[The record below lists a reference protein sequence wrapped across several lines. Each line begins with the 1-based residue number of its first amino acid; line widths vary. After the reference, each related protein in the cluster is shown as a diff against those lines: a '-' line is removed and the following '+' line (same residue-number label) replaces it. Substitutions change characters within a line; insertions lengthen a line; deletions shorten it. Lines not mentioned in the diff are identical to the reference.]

1 MMQNDDI
8 LSFYELLNKQE
19 VKIPIIQ
26 RDYAQGRKTNEQICL
41 NFLSVL
47 KDSVV
52 HNISINLDFVYGNII
67 NDVFQP
73 LDGQQRLTTLYL
85 LHWYAFNKDCATKS
99 EIRKLL
105 LKFSYETRLSSRR
118 FCEAL
123 ISHPIIIPDDKEKIS
138 TLIKNTEW
146 FFTSWNQDPTI
157 RSMLNTIDNIHLLF
171 NEVDNLWKSLS
182 EKRLITFHLLI
193 LEHFGL
199 SDDLYI
205 KMNARGK
212 LLTPFENLKAELQN
226 KSQKEEWEVDSE
238 ETSKFSHKIDTAWTD
253 FLWGNFR
260 QNDTVDESHMN
271 FITTLTMFKIASGK
285 SLNLKA
291 TERAEILQRLNDNN
305 CDRSLITYI
314 NAEVFQ
320 YIYDCYELYSK
331 LVENKHVP
339 NINLNMWSHQP
350 DNSILNQLLVG
361 SDTSYTHKVL
371 FFAQT
376 EYLLLHHQ
384 NIDINM
390 FLDWMRV
397 VRNIVSRADITVE
410 GKRPTI
416 IRSPDTFS
424 GAINLIKEMSEGCE
438 NTYHF
443 LSSNNI
449 KSSFAKEQMREEELK
464 SQIIIKHPEYKMLIH
479 KTEDNELL
487 RGKIAFPLQ
496 CSGYKSSISEINFD
510 TLSKVQQVFEKY
522 FNIEY
527 RDGSSDMLDKLRRC
541 MLTIEVDGNY
551 EFYNY
556 WWSYWNAG
564 KANKRRLFVQ
574 FREIEYYLGLQDYNS
589 FFEKLIL
596 LLIDKE
602 LDQIINEF
610 QKPQSMPNWQFRLIK
625 EADLLTNKCRSKYIA
640 IPEDKSCC
648 YLLKSRRTA
657 DIDAS
662 PQII

>member
-1 MMQNDDI
+1 MLQNDDI
-8 LSFYELLNKQE
+8 LSFYELLNRHE

-41 NFLSVL
+41 NFLKVL
-47 KDSVV
+47 KDSIVN
-52 HNISINLDFVYGNII
+52 NILINLDFVYGNII
-67 NDVFQP
+67 NEVFQP

-85 LHWYAFNKDCATKS
+85 LHWYAFNKDCPSKT
-99 EIRKLL
+99 EIRNLL

-123 ISHPIIIPDDKEKIS
+123 VSHQIIIPDTEKNIS
-138 TLIKNTEW
+138 KIIKNTEW
-146 FFTSWNQDPTI
+146 FFISWDQDPTI

-171 NEVDNLWKSLS
+171 KEVNNLWESLS
-182 EKRLITFHLLI
+182 VKKLITFHLLI

-226 KSQKEEWEVDSE
+226 KSQKEEWEIDYL
-238 ETSKFSHKIDTAWTD
+238 ETSKFSYKIDTAWTD
-253 FLWGNFR
+253 FVWENFR
-260 QNDTVDESHMN
+260 QKDTVDEFHMN
-271 FITTLTMFKIASGK
+271 FITTLSMFKIASGK

-291 TERAEILQRLNDNN
+291 TERAEILQKLNDNN
-305 CDRSLITYI
+305 SDRSLITYI

-331 LVENKHVP
+331 LVDNNKDP
-339 NINLNMWSHQP
+339 IINLNMWSHQYN
-350 DNSILNQLLVG
+350 NSLLKQILVG
-361 SDTSYTHKVL
+361 TDTSYTHKVL
-371 FFAQT
+371 FFAQS
-376 EYLLLHHQ
+376 EYLLLHQ
-384 NIDINM
+384 DNIDIDM

-416 IRSPDTFS
+416 VRSPDAFS

-438 NTYHF
+438 NIYKF

-449 KSSFAKEQMREEELK
+449 KSAFAKEQMREEELK
-464 SQIIIKHPEYKMLIH
+464 SQIIIKYPEYKMLIH

-496 CSGYKSSISEINFD
+496 CSGYESDISEINFD

-527 RDGSSDMLDKLRRC
+527 RDGSSDILDKLRRC
-541 MLTIEVDGNY
+541 MLTIEDDGKY

-564 KANKRRLFVQ
+564 KADKRRLFVQ
-574 FREIEYYLGLQDYNS
+574 FREIEYYISCQEYNNY
-589 FFEKLIL
+589 FKNLIL
-596 LLIDKE
+596 LLIDKD

-610 QKPQSMPNWQFRLIK
+610 QKPDSMPHWQFRLIK
-625 EADLLTNKCRSKYIA
+625 EPSLLADKCKSKYIA